1 MLAYL
6 LSRLREQSTH
16 TGVALLVAIL
26 MLAHLAG
33 LDLASAADSALG
45 LATALGSL
53 AAAAKAFLPETPK
66 PTPGYSQDGARSYR
80 SATGNLLAEPS
91 AERRVTTGRAQAE
104 VRRWRSR

>member
-6 LSRLREQSTH
+6 LSRLKEQSTH

-26 MLAHLAG
+26 LLAHLAG

-53 AAAAKAFLPETPK
+53 AAAAKALLPETPK
-66 PTPGYSQDGARSYR
+66 PIALDELR
-80 SATGNLLAEPS
+80 SAGPVPVDVDVDAI
-91 AERRVTTGRAQAE
+91 ARRVAEALRSGR
-104 VRRWRSR
+104 R

>member
-1 MLAYL
+1 MLGYL
-6 LSRLREQSTH
+6 LSRLKEQSTH

-26 MLAHLAG
+26 LLAHLAG

-66 PTPGYSQDGARSYR
+66 PVALDDLR
-80 SATGNLLAEPS
+80 SAGPLPVEIDAEEV
-91 AERRVTTGRAQAE
+91 AKRVLEALRSGR
-104 VRRWRSR
+104 

>member
-6 LSRLREQSTH
+6 LSRLKEQSTH

-26 MLAHLAG
+26 LLAHLAG

-66 PTPGYSQDGARSYR
+66 PVALDDLKSAGPLPVEIDAEEVAKRVLEALRS
-80 SATGNLLAEPS
+80 
-91 AERRVTTGRAQAE
+91 GR
-104 VRRWRSR
+104 

>member
-6 LSRLREQSTH
+6 LSRLKEQSTH

-26 MLAHLAG
+26 LLAHLAG

-66 PTPGYSQDGARSYR
+66 PIALD
-80 SATGNLLAEPS
+80 E
-91 AERRVTTGRAQAE
+91 
-104 VRRWRSR
+104 